1 MSTLHMRRAA
11 VLLAVMVAALPHA
24 SPASTY
30 HPPTIATFS
39 VAAYNPATGEVGV
52 AVQSRF
58 FAVGSVV
65 PWARSGVGAV
75 ASQAYG
81 NPTYGPRILDLLSAG
96 VTPAD
101 AVRAALRD
109 DKDAARRQ
117 IGAVSV
123 RGEVETYTGDGCMAW
138 AGGRTGTAPDGV
150 VYAVQGN
157 ILAGEAVVKAMAA
170 AMDDPAHLPE
180 KQTANEQQAL
190 AITDFAGRLLH
201 ALLAGEAAGGDSRGM
216 QSAAL
221 LVCQAGMGY
230 GGYNDVK
237 YDLRVDD
244 AVDPFDELARLLNL
258 ARPFAMTNEAYL
270 KLYSGDHDGAITMF
284 IALIELQPDEASHH
298 YNLACALSLADKL
311 DEALTELRVALTR
324 DEKLKPAALED
335 PDLAALRE
343 TDGFKELAKTIGS
356 EPKGTE
362 NP

>member
-1 MSTLHMRRAA
+1 MSTRHMRRAA
-11 VLLAVMVAALPHA
+11 FLLAAMVLALPHP
-24 SPASTY
+24 SPASAH
-30 HPPTIATFS
+30 HPPTVATFS

-65 PWARSGVGAV
+65 PWARAGVGAV

-96 VTPAD
+96 VPPAD
-101 AVRAALRD
+101 AVRAVLRD

-117 IGAVSV
+117 IGAVSA
-123 RGEVETYTGDGCMAW
+123 RGEAHSYTGDGCMAW

-150 VYAVQGN
+150 VYSVQGN
-157 ILAGEAVVKAMAA
+157 ILAGEAVVNAMAA
-170 AMDDPAHLPE
+170 AMDDPAKMPDKL
-180 KQTANEQQAL
+180 TNNENQAL

-244 AVDPFDELARLLNL
+244 ATDPFDELARLLNL

-270 KLYSGDHDGAITMF
+270 KLYAGDHAAAIALFTT
-284 IALIELQPDEASHH
+284 LIELQPDEASHY
-298 YNLACALSLADKL
+298 YNLACALSLAGKL

-324 DEKLKPAALED
+324 DEKLRQAALED

-343 TDGFKELAKTIGS
+343 TDGFKEMAKAFGG
-356 EPKGTE
+356 E
-362 NP
+362 